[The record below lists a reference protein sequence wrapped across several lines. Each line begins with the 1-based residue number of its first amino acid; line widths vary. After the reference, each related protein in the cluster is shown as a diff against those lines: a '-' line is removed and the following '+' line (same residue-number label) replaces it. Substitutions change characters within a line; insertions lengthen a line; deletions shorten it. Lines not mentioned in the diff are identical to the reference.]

1 MRIKSRR
8 LGCGD
13 AAKVAGMKLVVG
25 LGNPG
30 RKYEETRHNVGFRV
44 VAELARRFDAP
55 AARSKFNGKYS
66 EIQITGE
73 RVLLLCPQTFMNR
86 SGGSVLASR
95 DFYKINN
102 DDILIICDDIN
113 LPLGKLR
120 FRPQGSAGGQKGLHD
135 VIQRLGS
142 QEIPR
147 LRIGIDPSP
156 DNWDVADYVLS
167 KFRQSELTTIDTA
180 IQVAADAVETWSRAG
195 GDACMNQY
203 NGS

>member
-1 MRIKSRR
+1 
-8 LGCGD
+8 
-13 AAKVAGMKLVVG
+13 MKLVVG

-44 VAELARRFDAP
+44 VAELARRFNASS
-55 AARSKFNGKYS
+55 ARSKFEGELS
-66 EIQITGE
+66 EIQIAGE

-95 DFYKINN
+95 DFYQIDN
-102 DDILIICDDIN
+102 DDILIICDDFS
-113 LPLGKLR
+113 LPLGRLR
-120 FRPQGSAGGQKGLHD
+120 FRAKGSAGGQKGLND

-142 QEIPR
+142 PEIPR
-147 LRIGIDPSP
+147 LRIGIDQPP

-167 KFRQSELTTIDTA
+167 KFRQSELKNIETS

-195 GDACMNQY
+195 IAACMNQY

>member
-1 MRIKSRR
+1 
-8 LGCGD
+8 
-13 AAKVAGMKLVVG
+13 MKLVVG

-30 RKYEETRHNVGFRV
+30 RKYEGTRHNVGFQV
-44 VAELARRFDAP
+44 VAELVRRFNAP
-55 AARSKFNGKYS
+55 AARGKFAGEVS
-66 EIQITGE
+66 EIQIAGE

-102 DDILIICDDIN
+102 DEILIICDDFS

-120 FRPQGSAGGQKGLHD
+120 FRSKGSAGGQKGLND
-135 VIQRLGS
+135 VIHRLGS
-142 QEIPR
+142 QEISR
-147 LRIGIDPSP
+147 LRVGIDPPP
-156 DNWDVADYVLS
+156 DGWDVADYVLS
-167 KFRQSELTTIDTA
+167 KFHQSELKTMDMA

-195 GDACMNQY
+195 VAACMNQY

>member
-1 MRIKSRR
+1 MRIDSRR
-8 LGCGD
+8 WGCVD
-13 AAKVAGMKLVVG
+13 AARVVGMKLVVG

-30 RKYEETRHNVGFRV
+30 RKYEETRHNVGFQV
-44 VAELARRFDAP
+44 VAELARRFNAP
-55 AARSKFNGKYS
+55 SARSKFDGEYR
-66 EIQITGE
+66 EIQIAGE

-86 SGGSVLASR
+86 SGSSVLASR

-102 DDILIICDDIN
+102 DEILIICDDFS
-113 LPLGKLR
+113 LPLGRLR
-120 FRPQGSAGGQKGLHD
+120 FRPNGSAGGQKGLND

-147 LRIGIDPSP
+147 LRIGIDPPP
-156 DNWDVADYVLS
+156 DHWDVADYVLS
-167 KFRQSELTTIDTA
+167 KFRQSELKTIDTA

-195 GDACMNQY
+195 VDACMNQY

>member
-1 MRIKSRR
+1 
-8 LGCGD
+8 
-13 AAKVAGMKLVVG
+13 
-25 LGNPG
+25 
-30 RKYEETRHNVGFRV
+30 
-44 VAELARRFDAP
+44 
-55 AARSKFNGKYS
+55 
-66 EIQITGE
+66 
-73 RVLLLCPQTFMNR
+73 MNR
-86 SGGSVLASR
+86 SGASVLAAR

-102 DDILIICDDIN
+102 DEILIICDDFS

-120 FRPQGSAGGQKGLHD
+120 FRPKGSAGGQKGLND

-147 LRIGIDPSP
+147 LRIGIDPPP

-167 KFRQSELTTIDTA
+167 KFRQSELKTIDMA
-180 IQVAADAVETWSRAG
+180 IQVASDAVETWSRAG

>member
-1 MRIKSRR
+1 
-8 LGCGD
+8 
-13 AAKVAGMKLVVG
+13 MKLVVG

-30 RKYEETRHNVGFRV
+30 RKYEETRHNIGFRV
-44 VAELARRFDAP
+44 VTELARRFDAP
-55 AARSKFNGKYS
+55 VARNKFDGKYS

-86 SGGSVLASR
+86 SGGSVLSSR

-102 DDILIICDDIN
+102 DDILIICDDFS

-120 FRPQGSAGGQKGLHD
+120 FRPKGSAGGQKGLND

-147 LRIGIDPSP
+147 LRIGIDPP
-156 DNWDVADYVLS
+156 QEHWDIADYVLS
-167 KFRQSELTTIDTA
+167 KFSRHELKTIDVT

-195 GDACMNQY
+195 ADACMNQY

>member
-1 MRIKSRR
+1 
-8 LGCGD
+8 
-13 AAKVAGMKLVVG
+13 MKLVVG

-44 VAELARRFDAP
+44 IAEVARRHHAPPARKKFD
-55 AARSKFNGKYS
+55 GELS
-66 EIQITGE
+66 EIEMGGQ

-102 DDILIICDDIN
+102 SDILVVCDDIS

-120 FRPQGSAGGQKGLHD
+120 FRSKGSAGGQKGLND

-147 LRIGIDPSP
+147 LRIGIDSP
-156 DNWDVADYVLS
+156 PENWDAADYVLS
-167 KFRQSELTTIDTA
+167 KFRQDELKTMETA
-180 IQVAADAVETWSRAG
+180 IQVAADAVQTWSRVG
-195 GDACMNQY
+195 VEPCMNQY